1 MKLFSGKLGKIN
13 DFNKMGQRSEEPEVT
28 TVKSKLVVVGDCG
41 CGKTSMIN
49 RYVKGQFSEVRNKS
63 YCSMHLGD
71 KTRSSFKY

>member
-1 MKLFSGKLGKIN
+1 MKLFSKKFGEIN
-13 DFNKMGQRSEEPEVT
+13 DFNKMGQRSEESEVT

-63 YCSMHLGD
+63 YCSVHLGD
-71 KTRSSFKY
+71 KTLSSFKY